1 MNLAVRAPGGDLN
14 LQATLS
20 LSSATGPDEPIVMP
34 HHPITCSS
42 SLRYEED
49 GTFACGHASVPPGDG
64 RTQSCLDHT
73 VAPLVRKIFAPSS
86 AAIIARRPRSGQK
99 TADGLAQRVGV
110 ERLRL
115 VRVRALRE

>member
-20 LSSATGPDEPIVMP
+20 LSSATGPDEPVVKP
-34 HHPITCSS
+34 HHPITCSSS

-49 GTFACGHASVPPGDG
+49 GTFACGHAVVPPGDY

-73 VAPLVRKIFAPSS
+73 VALLLMELVQS
-86 AAIIARRPRSGQK
+86 
-99 TADGLAQRVGV
+99 L
-110 ERLRL
+110 
-115 VRVRALRE
+115 

>member
-20 LSSATGPDEPIVMP
+20 LSSATGPDESAVKP

-42 SLRYEED
+42 ILRLEED
-49 GTFACGHASVPPGDG
+49 GSFACGHAEVPPGDR

-73 VAPLVRKIFAPSS
+73 IALLLLELV
-86 AAIIARRPRSGQK
+86 QE
-99 TADGLAQRVGV
+99 L
-110 ERLRL
+110 
-115 VRVRALRE
+115 

>member
-20 LSSATGPDEPIVMP
+20 LSSATGPDEPVVKP

-42 SLRYEED
+42 SLRLEED
-49 GTFACGHASVPPGDG
+49 GTFACGHAEVPPGDR

-73 VAPLVRKIFAPSS
+73 VALLLLELVEN
-86 AAIIARRPRSGQK
+86 
-99 TADGLAQRVGV
+99 L
-110 ERLRL
+110 
-115 VRVRALRE
+115 

>member
-1 MNLAVRAPGGDLN
+1 MDILHIGAGCGKGAEVNLTVRAAGGDLN

-20 LSSATGPDEPIVMP
+20 LSSVTGPDEPIVKP

-49 GTFACGHASVPPGDG
+49 GTFACGHASVPPDDA

-73 VAPLVRKIFAPSS
+73 VALLLLELV
-86 AAIIARRPRSGQK
+86 QN
-99 TADGLAQRVGV
+99 L
-110 ERLRL
+110 
-115 VRVRALRE
+115 

>member
-1 MNLAVRAPGGDLN
+1 MNLAVRAAGGDLN

-20 LSSATGPDEPIVMP
+20 LSSVAGPEEPLVKP

-49 GTFACGHASVPPGDG
+49 GTFSCHHATVPPGDV

-73 VAPLVRKIFAPSS
+73 VALLLLELVEK
-86 AAIIARRPRSGQK
+86 
-99 TADGLAQRVGV
+99 L
-110 ERLRL
+110 
-115 VRVRALRE
+115 

>member
-20 LSSATGPDEPIVMP
+20 LSSATGPDEPVVKP

-42 SLRYEED
+42 SLRFEED
-49 GTFACGHASVPPGDG
+49 GSFACGHASVPAGDR

-73 VAPLVRKIFAPSS
+73 IALLLLELV
-86 AAIIARRPRSGQK
+86 QE
-99 TADGLAQRVGV
+99 L
-110 ERLRL
+110 
-115 VRVRALRE
+115 

>member
-20 LSSATGPDEPIVMP
+20 LSSATGPDETDVRP

-42 SLRYEED
+42 GLRFEDD
-49 GTFACGHASVPPGDG
+49 GTFACGHASVPPGDA

-73 VAPLVRKIFAPSS
+73 VALLLLELC
-86 AAIIARRPRSGQK
+86 QE
-99 TADGLAQRVGV
+99 L
-110 ERLRL
+110 
-115 VRVRALRE
+115 

>member
-1 MNLAVRAPGGDLN
+1 LN

-20 LSSATGPDEPIVMP
+20 LSSVSGPEEQVVTP

-49 GTFACGHASVPPGDG
+49 GSFACNHTAVPPGDR

-73 VAPLVRKIFAPSS
+73 IALLLLELVE
-86 AAIIARRPRSGQK
+86 Q
-99 TADGLAQRVGV
+99 L
-110 ERLRL
+110 
-115 VRVRALRE
+115 